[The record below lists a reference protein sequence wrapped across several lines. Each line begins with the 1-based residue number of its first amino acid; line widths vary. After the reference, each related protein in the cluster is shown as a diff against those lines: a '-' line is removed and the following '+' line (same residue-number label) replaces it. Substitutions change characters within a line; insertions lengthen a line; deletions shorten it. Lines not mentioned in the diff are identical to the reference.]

1 MLVGLVVPVQVSGH
15 LLLCRKTPV
24 TLLTVVNDL
33 GHPCVNGFMP
43 LQL

>member
-1 MLVGLVVPVQVSGH
+1 MLVGLVVPVQVPGH
-15 LLLCRKTPV
+15 LLLRRKTLV

-33 GHPCVNGFMP
+33 RHPCVNGLMP